1 MFAMIQPKIRQ
12 PVPKKKIV
20 FPDYKAHLIF
30 WTLAVVGLS
39 LDLWSKWA
47 AFERLEEWE
56 TFPVIDGFMQFVTAL
71 NDGAVWGSL
80 SGKSYFLASVS
91 ILAMVVII
99 VIFLFSGRQ
108 PRIFH
113 VALGFLAAG
122 IAGNLYDRIFNHG
135 LVRDFIDVYYNNFH
149 WPTFNVAD
157 IWLCVGAGLLLISTF
172 IIETLDRKHAR
183 QRR

>member
-1 MFAMIQPKIRQ
+1 MIQPVIRQ
-12 PVPKKKIV
+12 PVPKKKFV

-30 WTLAVVGLS
+30 WSLAIAGLA

-47 AFERLEEWE
+47 AFDRLDEWE
-56 TFPVIDGFMQFVTAL
+56 TFPVIDGFMQFVRAL

-80 SGKSYFLASVS
+80 SGKYYFLATVS
-91 ILAMVVII
+91 IVAMVVII
-99 VIFLFSGRQ
+99 VIFLFSGLQ

-122 IAGNLYDRIFNHG
+122 IAGNLYDRIFNDG
-135 LVRDFIDVYYNNFH
+135 LVRDFIDVYYKDFH

-157 IWLCVGAGLLLISTF
+157 ICLCVGAGLLIISTF
-172 IIETLDRKHAR
+172 IIEMLDRKHA
-183 QRR
+183 QQHK

>member
-1 MFAMIQPKIRQ
+1 MIQPKIRQ
-12 PVPKKKIV
+12 PVQKKKFV

-30 WTLAVVGLS
+30 WPLAITGLA

-47 AFERLEEWE
+47 AFNKLDEWD

-80 SGKSYFLASVS
+80 SGKYHFLAAVS
-91 ILAMVVII
+91 IIAMVVIF
-99 VIFLFSGRQ
+99 VIFFFSGRQ

-122 IAGNLYDRIFNHG
+122 IAGNLYDRIFNDG
-135 LVRDFIDVYYNNFH
+135 LVRDFIDVYYHSFH

-172 IIETLDRKHAR
+172 IIEMLDRKHAR
-183 QRR
+183 RRR